1 MIVHFLNLDIL
12 LGILGGGIYSSVALG
27 TPLPFSWWFVV
38 PGATWCLYT
47 ADRLIDTRRSNNG
60 YPTLRH
66 QFHSRYRKSLT
77 FGVVAVGAASAIVG
91 VFTLPWES
99 LFVAALVSI
108 LFGLHHVF
116 QRMIGSRWLGAIKDV
131 NVALAY
137 IVAVWSVPLILA
149 DGIPTIAIGAITAHI
164 TMVAATIVLESLPD
178 KVIDESL
185 DQPSIARLLGEAG
198 TRWFL
203 FISIVTLVLCTWLL
217 RTTMLW
223 PVSLAWVACIL
234 SLPLVLR
241 SQLSMPYKRLLI
253 ELTLALPIAIKL

>member
-47 ADRLIDTRRSNNG
+47 ADRLIDARRSSNG

-66 QFHSRYRKSLT
+66 QFHSRYRRSLL
-77 FGVVAVGAASAIVG
+77 FGIIAVGTASAIVG
-91 VFTLPWES
+91 VYTLPWES
-99 LFVAALVSI
+99 LVVAALVSL
-108 LFGLHHVF
+108 LFGIHHVF
-116 QRMIGSRWLGAIKDV
+116 QRMIGSRWLGAIKDL
-131 NVALAY
+131 NVVLAY
-137 IVAVWSVPLILA
+137 MVAVWSVPLVLA
-149 DGIPTIAIGAITAHI
+149 DGIPLIAIAAITAHI
-164 TMVAATIVLESLPD
+164 TMVGATIVLESLPD

-185 DQPSIARLLGEAG
+185 DQPSIARVLGEAG

-203 FISIVTLVLCTWLL
+203 FISIIILGLCTWLV

-223 PVSLAWVACIL
+223 PVSLAWVACIIA
-234 SLPLVLR
+234 LPLVLR
-241 SQLSMPYKRLLI
+241 SRLSMPYKRLLI